1 MTEDERMLT
10 EGRTAGNQ
18 YIASFN
24 GDWDAMLA
32 DLEKKR
38 QEGQSAG
45 FKSAGFKS
53 ADVQPSIS
61 NASTSGRL
69 PIPQP

>member
-45 FKSAGFKS
+45 FKSA
-53 ADVQPSIS
+53 AVQPSIS